1 MTNTRVGSHVIE
13 PIGQIIARQ
22 ATVRQDNLP
31 NEDAQSLVFDD
42 TNLFEVT
49 KFSGYDRIETGT
61 RANVGLQY
69 TFQSNDGGYARILA
83 GESFHLAGDN
93 PYQHPGHRRVRQPD
107 VHAIQRPAERPLRLR
122 ARRLRRAVELHAAA
136 SRRRASIRTA
146 STSAAPMPAAS

>member
-1 MTNTRVGSHVIE
+1 MTIAYPWVANTAGGSHVIE

-69 TFQSNDGGYARILA
+69 TFQSNGGGYARVLA
-83 GESFHLAGDN
+83 GESFQLAGDN
-93 PYQHPGHRRVRQPD
+93 PYTNPGIDAVRQPD
-107 VHAIQRPAERPLRLR
+107 VHALQRPAEQPLRLR
-122 ARRLRRAVELHAAA
+122 ARRLRGAVELHR
-136 SRRRASIRTA
+136 S
-146 STSAAPMPAAS
+146 